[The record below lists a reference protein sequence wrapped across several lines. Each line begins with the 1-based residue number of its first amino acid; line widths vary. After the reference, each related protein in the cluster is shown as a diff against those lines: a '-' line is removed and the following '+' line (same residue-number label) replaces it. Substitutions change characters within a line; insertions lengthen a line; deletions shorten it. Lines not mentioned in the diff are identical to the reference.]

1 MTNFEIPSMS
11 CGHCVDVIGCAVAA
25 VDAGARLRFDL
36 PARRVS
42 IDSDQLSSARLREA
56 IEQAGYP
63 AVLLTDASGA
73 TAAAATRAEGG
84 CCEGIRRAFERQLRC
99 CRP

>member
-1 MTNFEIPSMS
+1 
-11 CGHCVDVIGCAVAA
+11 
-25 VDAGARLRFDL
+25 
-36 PARRVS
+36 
-42 IDSDQLSSARLREA
+42 LSSARLREA